1 MVHLTAVLVSLV
13 AAGAGVA
20 ADNPAACIALH
31 CPVQSVQCVAQP
43 ACRAALQVLCAVW
56 AEWVTINCMV

>member
-1 MVHLTAVLVSLV
+1 MLPLLLLLLGP
-13 AAGAGVA
+13 AAA
-20 ADNPAACIALH
+20 AATNPAACIALH

-43 ACRAALQVLCAVW
+43 ACRAALQVLCAVR

>member
-1 MVHLTAVLVSLV
+1 MLPLLLLLLGP
-13 AAGAGVA
+13 AAA
-20 ADNPAACIALH
+20 AATNPAACIALH

-43 ACRAALQVLCAVW
+43 ACRAALQVVLCAVR